1 MGKQLAV
8 ACYEATQRFPKEE
21 LYGLVSQIRRA
32 AVSIPANIAEGAGR
46 ESEQEMVR
54 FLRIAL
60 GSLNEL
66 ETLLDIG
73 FDMKMLD
80 SSSSEEIERQTR
92 DTRCENEKPG
102 PQNRIPPRSR
112 KVQLKQMQ
120 SNARPLPSNA

>member
-66 ETLLDIG
+66 ETLA
-73 FDMKMLD
+73 
-80 SSSSEEIERQTR
+80 RY
-92 DTRCENEKPG
+92 
-102 PQNRIPPRSR
+102 RI
-112 KVQLKQMQ
+112 
-120 SNARPLPSNA
+120 

>member
-1 MGKQLAV
+1 MRDYRNLEVWKQGKLLAV
-8 ACYEATQRFPKEE
+8 TCYQATQRFPKEE

-66 ETLLDIG
+66 ETLMEIG
-73 FDMKMLD
+73 FDMNMLE
-80 SSSSEEIERQTR
+80 SSTNDELEHQTR
-92 DTRCENEKPG
+92 DLGVKLRNLVR
-102 PQNRIPPRSR
+102 RIESDRN
-112 KVQLKQMQ
+112 Q
-120 SNARPLPSNA
+120 AIA